1 MNSILITNTLLEQ
14 IQYYNPGFTLPD
26 KFLDP
31 LLVTPLTGLL
41 YTGFIFTYTLL
52 SSHFHLLTIPLELL
66 KVL

>member
-26 KFLDP
+26 KLLDP

-41 YTGFIFTYTLL
+41 YTGFI
-52 SSHFHLLTIPLELL
+52 LT
-66 KVL
+66 